1 MTIESEQMDAN
12 IRSINSTEI
21 GAILASSRRNKN
33 ISLQELSDSL
43 RIPKMY
49 LKYLENSDFSNLPGI
64 AYVPGYIRSYCKA
77 TGIDSGQLVA
87 AYIASVEEDESLP
100 IYDVPGQALV
110 PKLSKSSIAMIT
122 ILLVVFGYTAWFVF
136 LRDEPDQ
143 IASTPILPENA
154 PVEMESSDVANS
166 ELYNSE
172 SKQIS
177 ETIKSKNI
185 ESTALDSSMSS
196 STQTAQ
202 ISKNITSNVEEIS
215 VNEEIKNENKLQ
227 IVDKTFES
235 ETQTAKIED
244 LNVLQNKIN
253 PSDSQNGLAFD
264 QIIESSNP
272 SSAVAKGIE
281 LSDTLTIKA
290 TASSWIEMVNSN
302 GDVITSKLLRPGDSV
317 AANLGDN
324 LYFTTGNAGALIFE
338 LIDVPAFKIGKIG
351 EIIRDLPL
359 SADSIISRKFD

>member
-1 MTIESEQMDAN
+1 MTIDSEQMDVN
-12 IRSINSTEI
+12 TRSINSTEI

-49 LKYLENSDFSNLPGI
+49 LKYLENSDFANLPGI

-77 TGIDSGQLVA
+77 TGIDSGALVA
-87 AYIASVEEDESLP
+87 AYIASVEEDEVLP

-122 ILLVVFGYTAWFVF
+122 VLLAVFGYTAWFIF

-143 IASTPILPENA
+143 IASIPTLLENA
-154 PVEMESSDVANS
+154 PMEIESFDVANS
-166 ELYNSE
+166 ELHNFE

-185 ESTALDSSMSS
+185 EATVLDGPMSS

-202 ISKNITSNVEEIS
+202 ISKNVTSKVEEIS
-215 VNEEIKNENKLQ
+215 ANEEIKNENKLQ
-227 IVDKTFES
+227 ILEQSSES
-235 ETQTAKIED
+235 VTQTADFED
-244 LNVLQNKIN
+244 LNVLQNNIN

-302 GDVITSKLLRPGDSV
+302 GDVITSKLLRPGDSI
-317 AANLGDN
+317 AANMGDK
-324 LYFTTGNAGALIFE
+324 LYFTTGNAGALMFE
-338 LIDVPAFKIGKIG
+338 MIDVPAFKIGKIG

-359 SADSIISRKFD
+359 SADSIISRKLD

>member
-1 MTIESEQMDAN
+1 MTIDSEQMDAN
-12 IRSINSTEI
+12 TRSINSTEI

-49 LKYLENSDFSNLPGI
+49 LKYLENSDFANLPGI

-77 TGIDSGQLVA
+77 TGIDSGALVA
-87 AYIASVEEDESLP
+87 AYIASVEEDEALP

-122 ILLVVFGYTAWFVF
+122 VLLAVFGYTAWFIF

-143 IASTPILPENA
+143 IASIPTLLENA
-154 PVEMESSDVANS
+154 PMEMESFDVANS

-185 ESTALDSSMSS
+185 EATALDSSMSS

-215 VNEEIKNENKLQ
+215 VNEEIENENKSQ
-227 IVDKTFES
+227 ILEKSSES
-235 ETQTAKIED
+235 ETQTAEFED
-244 LNVLQNKIN
+244 LNVLQNN

-264 QIIESSNP
+264 QIIESTNP

-302 GDVITSKLLRPGDSV
+302 GDVITSKLLRPGDSI
-317 AANLGDN
+317 AANLGDK
-324 LYFTTGNAGALIFE
+324 LYFTTGNAGALMFE
-338 LIDVPAFKIGKIG
+338 MIDVPAFKIGKIG

-359 SADSIISRKFD
+359 NADSIISRKFD

>member
-1 MTIESEQMDAN
+1 MTIDSEQMDVN
-12 IRSINSTEI
+12 TRSINSTEI

-49 LKYLENSDFSNLPGI
+49 LKYLENSDFANLPGI

-77 TGIDSGQLVA
+77 TGIDSGALVA
-87 AYIASVEEDESLP
+87 AYIASVEEDEVLP

-122 ILLVVFGYTAWFVF
+122 VLLAVFGYTAWFIF

-143 IASTPILPENA
+143 IASIPTLLENA
-154 PVEMESSDVANS
+154 PMEIESFDVANS
-166 ELYNSE
+166 ESHNFE
-172 SKQIS
+172 GKQIS

-185 ESTALDSSMSS
+185 EATVLDSSMSS

-202 ISKNITSNVEEIS
+202 ISKNITSKVEEIS
-215 VNEEIKNENKLQ
+215 VNEEIKNENELQ
-227 IVDKTFES
+227 ILEKSSES
-235 ETQTAKIED
+235 ETQTAEFED
-244 LNVLQNKIN
+244 LNVLQNN

-264 QIIESSNP
+264 QIIESTNP

-302 GDVITSKLLRPGDSV
+302 GDVITSKLLRPGDSI
-317 AANLGDN
+317 AANMGDK
-324 LYFTTGNAGALIFE
+324 LYFTTGNAGALMFE
-338 LIDVPAFKIGKIG
+338 MIDVPAFKIGKIG

-359 SADSIISRKFD
+359 SADSIISRKLD

>member
-1 MTIESEQMDAN
+1 MTIDSEQMDAN

-49 LKYLENSDFSNLPGI
+49 LKYLENSDFANLPGI

-77 TGIDSGQLVA
+77 TGIDSGALVA
-87 AYIASVEEDESLP
+87 AYIASVEEDEALP

-122 ILLVVFGYTAWFVF
+122 VLLAVFGYTAWFIF

-143 IASTPILPENA
+143 IASIPTLLENA
-154 PVEMESSDVANS
+154 PMEMESFDVANS
-166 ELYNSE
+166 ELHNSE

-185 ESTALDSSMSS
+185 EATVLDGSMSS

-202 ISKNITSNVEEIS
+202 ISKNITSKVEEIS
-215 VNEEIKNENKLQ
+215 VNEEIKNENELQ
-227 IVDKTFES
+227 ILEKSSES
-235 ETQTAKIED
+235 ETQTAEFED
-244 LNVLQNKIN
+244 LNVLQNN

-302 GDVITSKLLRPGDSV
+302 GDVITSKLLRPGDSI
-317 AANLGDN
+317 AANLGDK

-338 LIDVPAFKIGKIG
+338 MIDVPAFKIGKIG

-359 SADSIISRKFD
+359 NADSIISRKFD

>member
-1 MTIESEQMDAN
+1 MTIDSEQMDAN
-12 IRSINSTEI
+12 TRSINSTEI

-49 LKYLENSDFSNLPGI
+49 LKYLENSDFANLPGI

-77 TGIDSGQLVA
+77 TGIDSGALVA
-87 AYIASVEEDESLP
+87 AYIASVEEDEVLP

-122 ILLVVFGYTAWFVF
+122 VLLAVFGYTAWFIF

-143 IASTPILPENA
+143 IASIPTLLENA
-154 PVEMESSDVANS
+154 PMEMESFDVANS
-166 ELYNSE
+166 EPHNFE

-177 ETIKSKNI
+177 DTIKSKNI
-185 ESTALDSSMSS
+185 GATALDGSMSS

-202 ISKNITSNVEEIS
+202 ISKNITSKVEEIS
-215 VNEEIKNENKLQ
+215 VNEEIKNENELQ
-227 IVDKTFES
+227 ILEKSSES
-235 ETQTAKIED
+235 ETQTAEFED
-244 LNVLQNKIN
+244 LNVLQNN

-264 QIIESSNP
+264 QIIESTNP

-290 TASSWIEMVNSN
+290 TASSWIEMVNSD
-302 GDVITSKLLRPGDSV
+302 GDVITSKLLRPGDSI
-317 AANLGDN
+317 AANLGDK

-338 LIDVPAFKIGKIG
+338 MIDVPAFKIGKIG

-359 SADSIISRKFD
+359 NADSIISRKFD

>member
-1 MTIESEQMDAN
+1 MTIDSEQMDTN

-49 LKYLENSDFSNLPGI
+49 LKYLENSDFANLPGI

-77 TGIDSGQLVA
+77 TGIDSGALVA
-87 AYIASVEEDESLP
+87 AYIASVEEDEVLP

-110 PKLSKSSIAMIT
+110 PKLSKSSVAMIT
-122 ILLVVFGYTAWFVF
+122 VLLAVFGYTAWFIF

-143 IASTPILPENA
+143 IASIPTLLENA
-154 PVEMESSDVANS
+154 PMEMESFDVANS
-166 ELYNSE
+166 ESHNFE

-177 ETIKSKNI
+177 ETQSTNI
-185 ESTALDSSMSS
+185 EATALDGSMSS

-202 ISKNITSNVEEIS
+202 ISKNITSKVEEIS

-227 IVDKTFES
+227 ISEKSSES
-235 ETQTAKIED
+235 ETQTAEIED
-244 LNVLQNKIN
+244 LNVFQNNIN
-253 PSDSQNGLAFD
+253 PSDSQNGLAFN

-302 GDVITSKLLRPGDSV
+302 GDVITSKLLRPGDSI
-317 AANLGDN
+317 AANLGDK

-338 LIDVPAFKIGKIG
+338 MIDVPAFKIGKIG
-351 EIIRDLPL
+351 EIIRGLPL
-359 SADSIISRKFD
+359 NTDSVISRKFD

>member
-1 MTIESEQMDAN
+1 MTIDSEQMDVN
-12 IRSINSTEI
+12 TRSINSTEI

-49 LKYLENSDFSNLPGI
+49 LKYLENSDFANLPGI

-77 TGIDSGQLVA
+77 TGIDSGALVA
-87 AYIASVEEDESLP
+87 AYIASVEEDEVLP

-122 ILLVVFGYTAWFVF
+122 VLLAVFGYTAWFIF

-143 IASTPILPENA
+143 IASIPTLLENA
-154 PVEMESSDVANS
+154 PMEIESFDVANS
-166 ELYNSE
+166 ESHNFE
-172 SKQIS
+172 GKQIS

-185 ESTALDSSMSS
+185 EATVLDSSMSS

-202 ISKNITSNVEEIS
+202 ISKNITSKVEEIS
-215 VNEEIKNENKLQ
+215 VNEEIKNENELQ
-227 IVDKTFES
+227 ILEKSSES
-235 ETQTAKIED
+235 ETQTAEFED
-244 LNVLQNKIN
+244 LNVLQNN

-264 QIIESSNP
+264 QIIESTNP

-302 GDVITSKLLRPGDSV
+302 GDVITSKLLRPGDSI
-317 AANLGDN
+317 AANLGDK

-338 LIDVPAFKIGKIG
+338 MIDVPAFKIGKIG

-359 SADSIISRKFD
+359 NADSIISRKFD

>member
-1 MTIESEQMDAN
+1 MTIDSEQMDAN

-49 LKYLENSDFSNLPGI
+49 LKYLENSDFANLPGI

-77 TGIDSGQLVA
+77 TGIDSGALVA
-87 AYIASVEEDESLP
+87 AYIASVEEDEVSP

-110 PKLSKSSIAMIT
+110 PKLSKSSIAMIAV
-122 ILLVVFGYTAWFVF
+122 LLVVSGYTSWFVF

-143 IASTPILPENA
+143 IASTPTLLENA
-154 PVEMESSDVANS
+154 PMEMESLNEANS
-166 ELYNSE
+166 ELNNSE
-172 SKQIS
+172 GKQIS
-177 ETIKSKNI
+177 ETIKSKTI
-185 ESTALDSSMSS
+185 EATALDSSMSS
-196 STQTAQ
+196 STPTAQ
-202 ISKNITSNVEEIS
+202 ISKNITSNLEELS
-215 VNEEIKNENKLQ
+215 VSEEIKNENKLQ
-227 IVDKTFES
+227 MLDKTFES
-235 ETQTAKIED
+235 ETQTAKIEG
-244 LNVLQNKIN
+244 LKVLQNKN
-253 PSDSQNGLAFD
+253 NSSDSQNGLAFG
-264 QIIESSNP
+264 QKIESSNP

-290 TASSWIEMVNSN
+290 TASSWIEMVNTD
-302 GDVITSKLLRPGDSV
+302 GDVITSKLLKPGESI
-317 AANLGDN
+317 AANLGDK

-338 LIDVPAFKIGKIG
+338 MIDMPAFKIGKIG

>member
-1 MTIESEQMDAN
+1 MTIDSEQMDTN

-49 LKYLENSDFSNLPGI
+49 LKYLENSDFANLPGV

-77 TGIDSGQLVA
+77 TGIDSGALVA
-87 AYIASVEEDESLP
+87 AYIASVEEDEVLP

-110 PKLSKSSIAMIT
+110 PKLSKSSIAMIAV
-122 ILLVVFGYTAWFVF
+122 LLVVFGYTAWFGF

-143 IASTPILPENA
+143 IASAPTLLENA
-154 PVEMESSDVANS
+154 PMEMESFNVANS
-166 ELYNSE
+166 ELDNSE

-185 ESTALDSSMSS
+185 EVTVLDDSMSS

-202 ISKNITSNVEEIS
+202 IAKNITSSFEETS

-227 IVDKTFES
+227 MLEKNSES
-235 ETQTAKIED
+235 ETQTVKIED

-253 PSDSQNGLAFD
+253 PSDSQNELGFD

-290 TASSWIEMVNSN
+290 TASSWIEMVNSD
-302 GDVITSKLLRPGDSV
+302 GDVITSKLLRPGDSI
-317 AANLGDN
+317 AANLGDK

-338 LIDVPAFKIGKIG
+338 LIDEPAFRIGKIG

-359 SADSIISRKFD
+359 SADSVISRKFD

>member
-1 MTIESEQMDAN
+1 MTIDSQQTDVN

-49 LKYLENSDFSNLPGI
+49 LKYMENSDFANLPGI

-77 TGIDSGQLVA
+77 TGIDSGALVA
-87 AYIASVEEDESLP
+87 AYIASVEEDEVLP

-122 ILLVVFGYTAWFVF
+122 VLLAVFGYTAWFIF

-143 IASTPILPENA
+143 IASIPTLLENA
-154 PVEMESSDVANS
+154 PMEIESSDVANS
-166 ELYNSE
+166 ELHNFE

-185 ESTALDSSMSS
+185 EATVLDGSMSS

-202 ISKNITSNVEEIS
+202 ISKNITSKVEEIS
-215 VNEEIKNENKLQ
+215 VNEEIKNENELQ
-227 IVDKTFES
+227 ILEKSSES
-235 ETQTAKIED
+235 ETQTAEFED
-244 LNVLQNKIN
+244 LNVLQNN

-302 GDVITSKLLRPGDSV
+302 GDVITSKLLRPGDSI
-317 AANLGDN
+317 AANLGDK

-338 LIDVPAFKIGKIG
+338 MIDMPAFKIGKIG
-351 EIIRDLPL
+351 EIIRELPL

>member
-1 MTIESEQMDAN
+1 MTIDSEQMDAN

-49 LKYLENSDFSNLPGI
+49 LKYLENSDFANLPGI

-77 TGIDSGQLVA
+77 TGIDSGALVA
-87 AYIASVEEDESLP
+87 AYIASVEEDEVLP

-122 ILLVVFGYTAWFVF
+122 VLLVVFGYTAWFVF

-143 IASTPILPENA
+143 IASTPTLLENA
-154 PVEMESSDVANS
+154 PMEMESFDVANS

-185 ESTALDSSMSS
+185 EATALDSSMSS

-227 IVDKTFES
+227 MLDKSSES
-235 ETQTAKIED
+235 ETQTAEIED

-302 GDVITSKLLRPGDSV
+302 GDVITSKLLRPGDSI
-317 AANLGDN
+317 AANLGDK

-338 LIDVPAFKIGKIG
+338 MIDVPAFKIGKIG

>member
-49 LKYLENSDFSNLPGI
+49 LRYLENSDFANLPGI

-77 TGIDSGQLVA
+77 TGIDSGALVA
-87 AYIASVEEDESLP
+87 AYIASVEEDEALP

-110 PKLSKSSIAMIT
+110 PKLSKSSVAMIT
-122 ILLVVFGYTAWFVF
+122 VLLVVFGYTAWFVF
-136 LRDEPDQ
+136 LRDDPDQ
-143 IASTPILPENA
+143 IASKPTLIENA
-154 PVEMESSDVANS
+154 PMEMESFDVANS

-185 ESTALDSSMSS
+185 EATALDSSMSS
-196 STQTAQ
+196 SVQIEQ
-202 ISKNITSNVEEIS
+202 ISKNIMSKVEEKS
-215 VNEEIKNENKLQ
+215 VNEQIKNENKLQ
-227 IVDKTFES
+227 MLDKSSQS
-235 ETQTAKIED
+235 ETQTAEIDD
-244 LNVLQNKIN
+244 LDVLQNKFN
-253 PSDSQNGLAFD
+253 PSDRKNVLAFD
-264 QIIESSNP
+264 QMIESSNP

-281 LSDTLTIKA
+281 LSDTLTIIA
-290 TASSWIEMVNSN
+290 TASSWIEMVNSD
-302 GDVITSKLLRPGDSV
+302 GDVITSKLLRPGDSI

-338 LIDVPAFKIGKIG
+338 MIDVPAFKIGKIG

>member
-1 MTIESEQMDAN
+1 MDVN

-49 LKYLENSDFSNLPGI
+49 LKYLENSDFANLPGI

-77 TGIDSGQLVA
+77 TGIDSGALVA
-87 AYIASVEEDESLP
+87 AYIASVEEDEVLP

-122 ILLVVFGYTAWFVF
+122 VLLAVFGYTAWFIF

-143 IASTPILPENA
+143 IASIPTLLENA
-154 PVEMESSDVANS
+154 PMEIESSDVANS
-166 ELYNSE
+166 ELHNFE

-185 ESTALDSSMSS
+185 EATVLDGSVSS

-202 ISKNITSNVEEIS
+202 ISKNITSKVQEIS

-227 IVDKTFES
+227 ILEKSSES
-235 ETQTAKIED
+235 ETQTAEFED
-244 LNVLQNKIN
+244 LNVLQNN

-264 QIIESSNP
+264 QIIESTNP

-302 GDVITSKLLRPGDSV
+302 GDIITSKLLRPGDSI
-317 AANLGDN
+317 AASLGDK

-338 LIDVPAFKIGKIG
+338 MIDVPAFKIGKTG

-359 SADSIISRKFD
+359 SAESIISRKFD

>member
-1 MTIESEQMDAN
+1 MTIDSEQMDTN

-49 LKYLENSDFSNLPGI
+49 LKYLENSDFANLPGI

-77 TGIDSGQLVA
+77 TGIDSGALVA
-87 AYIASVEEDESLP
+87 AYIASVEEDEVLP

-122 ILLVVFGYTAWFVF
+122 VLITVFGYTAWFIF

-143 IASTPILPENA
+143 IASIPTLLENA
-154 PVEMESSDVANS
+154 PMEIESFDVANS
-166 ELYNSE
+166 ELHNFE

-185 ESTALDSSMSS
+185 EATVLDGPMSS

-202 ISKNITSNVEEIS
+202 ISKTLRL
-215 VNEEIKNENKLQ
+215 KLKKYQ
-227 IVDKTFES
+227 
-235 ETQTAKIED
+235 
-244 LNVLQNKIN
+244 
-253 PSDSQNGLAFD
+253 
-264 QIIESSNP
+264 
-272 SSAVAKGIE
+272 
-281 LSDTLTIKA
+281 
-290 TASSWIEMVNSN
+290 
-302 GDVITSKLLRPGDSV
+302 
-317 AANLGDN
+317 
-324 LYFTTGNAGALIFE
+324 
-338 LIDVPAFKIGKIG
+338 
-351 EIIRDLPL
+351 
-359 SADSIISRKFD
+359 